1 MEELHNISASLRNL
15 LREADNTAM
24 SREQIMYR
32 ILLMS
37 DEYMERY
44 EDELLKA
51 LIESQNDPS
60 NPRYDYGLK

>member
-1 MEELHNISASLRNL
+1 MEELHSISVELRNL
-15 LREADNTAM
+15 LREADKTAM

-44 EDELLKA
+44 EEKLIKELVDN
-51 LIESQNDPS
+51 QMDPS
-60 NPRYDYGLK
+60 HPRYDYGLK